1 MRVIT
6 GIITM
11 LIVTAC
17 GGHNNRGASTA
28 DKGQSSGIDTLAALC
43 KVEGPYAD
51 ANPPDSVTLA
61 AILRLPDLQKRGI
74 PETMDVIGANSLF
87 TEDRIGIFNLTTME
101 DITEGRVRF
110 LELTWALDD
119 PTEIADNNTDMPTD
133 GEKSHIRI
141 WYEIRPDS
149 LIPVDTLYWHDG
161 MEF

>member
-1 MRVIT
+1 
-6 GIITM
+6 M

-17 GGHNNRGASTA
+17 GDHYNKNAGTA
-28 DKGQSSGIDTLAALC
+28 DKGQSSGIDTLAVLR
-43 KVEGPYAD
+43 KVEGPYVD

-87 TEDRIGIFNLTTME
+87 TEDRTGIFNLTTME

-110 LELTWALDD
+110 LELTWELDD
-119 PTEIADNNTDMPTD
+119 PTEIAYNNTDTPTD

-141 WYEIRPDS
+141 WYEILSDS